1 MTLRPALWIRPW
13 TTHLWGCS
21 APGQV
26 DFPPPPS
33 GGRETW
39 YDLYVMI
46 PTQICKPMLPS
57 CCREKAW
64 LPTTAY
70 LRAWAHIGRSNRRRR
85 AAHAH
90 VRRGGEKTVL
100 HVFSFFK
107 ALICYFLAPDVPP
120 AEPVCFA
127 YVTNNQQY
135 LMLSCSWDGGAPK
148 ALVWW
153 EGPGGQS
160 KGGKEN
166 SNILILRYGT
176 AHSGLPYT
184 CHAKH
189 PLLVQTKTCRLTLGQ
204 CTWFH
209 TLLTAYVLLIHS
221 FPLLEAPVL
230 LTQRR
235 VVSVFEGD
243 DVQLTCNLRASYL
256 PANEITWFN
265 NQGKDVQGTSKYTVL
280 RASAWTNLTVRDVHE
295 TLDSGEYRCSTSNA
309 VGGTEINITLQVKS
323 KAVVN
328 QKT

>member
-1 MTLRPALWIRPW
+1 MFFN
-13 TTHLWGCS
+13 S
-21 APGQV
+21 SK
-26 DFPPPPS
+26 PS
-33 GGRETW
+33 
-39 YDLYVMI
+39 YD
-46 PTQICKPMLPS
+46 T
-57 CCREKAW
+57 CC
-64 LPTTAY
+64 
-70 LRAWAHIGRSNRRRR
+70 
-85 AAHAH
+85 
-90 VRRGGEKTVL
+90 
-100 HVFSFFK
+100 
-107 ALICYFLAPDVPP
+107 LASDVPP

-127 YVTNNQQY
+127 YVTINQQY

-160 KGGKEN
+160 KGGEEN

-189 PLLVQTKTCRLTLGQ
+189 PLLVQALTCRLTLGQ
-204 CTWFH
+204 CTWLH
-209 TLLTAYVLLIHS
+209 TLLKARVFLIHS
-221 FPLLEAPVL
+221 FPLLDAPVL

-265 NQGKDVQGTSKYTVL
+265 NQGLDVQGTSKYTVL
-280 RASAWTNLTVRDVHE
+280 RTSAWANLTVRDVDQ
-295 TLDSGEYRCSTSNA
+295 TLDSGEYTCSTSNA

-323 KAVVN
+323 KTIVH
-328 QKT
+328 QKM

>member
-1 MTLRPALWIRPW
+1 MEPALNHTSLRLLCSWPGGFPSPSLWW
-13 TTHLWGCS
+13 TGDPILPGRDDLQTNAAILLLGEGLTTNNSLFKCMGSHQALKEATACS
-21 APGQV
+21 VRTCESIFLKRTFYSSELP
-26 DFPPPPS
+26 
-33 GGRETW
+33 
-39 YDLYVMI
+39 YV
-46 PTQICKPMLPS
+46 TRLS
-57 CCREKAW
+57 
-64 LPTTAY
+64 
-70 LRAWAHIGRSNRRRR
+70 
-85 AAHAH
+85 
-90 VRRGGEKTVL
+90 
-100 HVFSFFK
+100 
-107 ALICYFLAPDVPP
+107 PDVPP

-160 KGGKEN
+160 KGGEEN

-204 CTWFH
+204 YP
-209 TLLTAYVLLIHS
+209 LLHALLKACVLLIHS

-235 VVSVFEGD
+235 VVSVYEGD

-265 NQGKDVQGTSKYTVL
+265 NQGMDVHGTTKYTVL
-280 RASAWTNLTVRDVHE
+280 RTSAWANLTVRDVHE
-295 TLDSGEYRCSTSNA
+295 TLDSGEYRCSTANA
-309 VGGTEINITLQVKS
+309 VGGTEINITLHVKS
-323 KAVVN
+323 KVIVN
-328 QKT
+328 QKTSHGAQSF

>member
-1 MTLRPALWIRPW
+1 MGSHQALKEATACSVRTCESIFKKMTFYSSKLPYV
-13 TTHLWGCS
+13 TCHLS
-21 APGQV
+21 
-26 DFPPPPS
+26 
-33 GGRETW
+33 
-39 YDLYVMI
+39 
-46 PTQICKPMLPS
+46 
-57 CCREKAW
+57 
-64 LPTTAY
+64 
-70 LRAWAHIGRSNRRRR
+70 
-85 AAHAH
+85 
-90 VRRGGEKTVL
+90 
-100 HVFSFFK
+100 
-107 ALICYFLAPDVPP
+107 PDVPP

-160 KGGKEN
+160 KGGEEN

-189 PLLVQTKTCRLTLGQ
+189 PLLVQTKTCRLTLGP
-204 CTWFH
+204 CPLLH
-209 TLLTAYVLLIHS
+209 TLLNACVLLICS

-235 VVSVFEGD
+235 VVSVYEGD

-265 NQGKDVQGTSKYTVL
+265 NQGMDVYGTSKYTVL
-280 RASAWTNLTVRDVHE
+280 RTSAWANLTVRDVHE
-295 TLDSGEYRCSTSNA
+295 TLDSGEYRCSTANA
-309 VGGTEINITLQVKS
+309 VGGTEINITLHVKS
-323 KAVVN
+323 KVIVN
-328 QKT
+328 QKTSHGAQSL

>member
-1 MTLRPALWIRPW
+1 MWE
-13 TTHLWGCS
+13 GGKKQFYMFFYS
-21 APGQV
+21 SK
-26 DFPPPPS
+26 PS
-33 GGRETW
+33 
-39 YDLYVMI
+39 YV
-46 PTQICKPMLPS
+46 S
-57 CCREKAW
+57 CC
-64 LPTTAY
+64 
-70 LRAWAHIGRSNRRRR
+70 
-85 AAHAH
+85 
-90 VRRGGEKTVL
+90 
-100 HVFSFFK
+100 
-107 ALICYFLAPDVPP
+107 LAPDAPP

-127 YVTNNQQY
+127 YVINNQQY

-160 KGGKEN
+160 KGGEEN

-209 TLLTAYVLLIHS
+209 TLLKACVLLIHS

-265 NQGKDVQGTSKYTVL
+265 NQGRDIQGTLKYTVL
-280 RASAWTNLTVRDVHE
+280 RTSAWANLTVRDVQE

-323 KAVVN
+323 KAIFN
-328 QKT
+328 QKNSHCAQYDLKCNQYNVYRAKLKNRNKKNIYNLTVAQKRHF